1 MKKET
6 YQDFASWWRT
16 GHFRNCRY
24 NLNQE
29 GYQIF
34 TAANGKK
41 RLLKLKGI
49 AWFDHNGCD
58 DAWNGRYGSLWKHQK
73 IPELSNVIIAFL
85 TAKWRLFA
93 SGRIWCWS
101 WWLYHKPIKPKLLV
115 SKVKALLRRFEIV
128 QRQWFER
135 RIEINREEYKIVKDN
150 IEFIT

>member
-1 MKKET
+1 MERLPLCVLSITKRLPNQITVNPLLLFIYYYIYQCKRKFANMKKET

-34 TAANGKK
+34 TAAGKEG
-41 RLLKLKGI
+41 LLKLKGI

-73 IPELSNVIIAFL
+73 IPELRNVIIAFL
-85 TAKWRLFA
+85 TARRRLFA

-101 WWLYHKPIKPKLLV
+101 WWLYHKTY
-115 SKVKALLRRFEIV
+115 KA
-128 QRQWFER
+128 
-135 RIEINREEYKIVKDN
+135 
-150 IEFIT
+150 